1 MRVVNRHTA
10 RVAEIAPGEAAEVD
24 ESNPGVKVFLE
35 AGLLV
40 DAATVENPEPELTL
54 DQAKAKLAAAER
66 LGRENESLR
75 AHVADANTNA
85 LKFGRETH
93 EARERVAEIEAEN
106 KHLAAVAETNAS
118 ELGKAH
124 ESNRKLA
131 ARVAELEAQ
140 LAAKS
145 EISPAPAPAAE
156 PTSSPEAPA
165 KKGKG

>member
-24 ESNPGVKVFLE
+24 ESNPGVRVFLE

-93 EARERVAEIEAEN
+93 EARERVAEIEA
-106 KHLAAVAETNAS
+106 
-118 ELGKAH
+118 
-124 ESNRKLA
+124 
-131 ARVAELEAQ
+131 Q
-140 LAAKS
+140 LAAKAES
-145 EISPAPAPAAE
+145 APAPAPAAE
-156 PTSSPEAPA
+156 PTSAPEAPA